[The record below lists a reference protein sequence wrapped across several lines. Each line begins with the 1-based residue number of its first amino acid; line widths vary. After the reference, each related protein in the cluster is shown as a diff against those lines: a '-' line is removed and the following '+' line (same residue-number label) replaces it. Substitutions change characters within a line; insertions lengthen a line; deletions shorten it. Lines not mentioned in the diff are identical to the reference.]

1 MTSVMLIKIMLEKNC
16 TLSELKKDMKIYPQV
31 LINAKVAESKKY
43 DYEKDEEIKEKIE
56 KLEEEFEGNRQSIN

>member
-1 MTSVMLIKIMLEKNC
+1 MLIKIMLEKNC

-31 LINAKVAESKKY
+31 LINAKVSESKKY
-43 DYEKDEEIKEKIE
+43 DYEKDEEIKKEIE

>member
-1 MTSVMLIKIMLEKNC
+1 MLEKNC

-31 LINAKVAESKKY
+31 LINAKVTDSKKY

>member
-1 MTSVMLIKIMLEKNC
+1 MLIKIMLEKNC

-31 LINAKVAESKKY
+31 LINAKVTDSKKY